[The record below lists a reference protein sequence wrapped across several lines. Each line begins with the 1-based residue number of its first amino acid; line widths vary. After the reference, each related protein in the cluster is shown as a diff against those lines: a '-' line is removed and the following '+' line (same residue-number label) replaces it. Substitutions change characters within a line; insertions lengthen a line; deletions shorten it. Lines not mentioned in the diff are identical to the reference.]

1 MIKKSRKKEKKK
13 ILITGRYGFVGSHLF
28 NYLKKNNNYK
38 ICNINKKFYNL
49 SNYKNFKNIIIKYQ
63 PNLIIHLAAR
73 TKATIKNK
81 REDKLQY
88 KNTILPV
95 VNLVNSLKYCTE
107 LKRIIF
113 FGSIEEYGSAKPP
126 FCEKQTI
133 KPSSSYGIA
142 KAVAL
147 KYVQKKIK
155 NNNKI
160 DYIWIRPS
168 LIFGKNDNKKRFLGS
183 LFYSLNL
190 NKKLKV
196 SINSQIRDFLYV
208 KDLCRF
214 VEFLIIKKKINTK
227 IKVLNVTAENWINM
241 NKIFLHFSKN
251 IQNKIHRLVINRP
264 YKKHLDFYSSGRLL
278 KKNFKTFQ
286 FTNFKKALNETFR
299 FKN

>member
-1 MIKKSRKKEKKK
+1 MIKKSRKKAKKK

-28 NYLKKNNNYK
+28 NFLKKNNNYK
-38 ICNINKKFYNL
+38 ICNTNKKFYNL

-126 FCEKQTI
+126 FYEKQTI

-142 KAVAL
+142 KAIAL

-183 LFYSLNL
+183 LFYSLNF

-264 YKKHLDFYSSGRLL
+264 HKKHLDFYSSGRLL

>member
-1 MIKKSRKKEKKK
+1 
-13 ILITGRYGFVGSHLF
+13 
-28 NYLKKNNNYK
+28 
-38 ICNINKKFYNL
+38 
-49 SNYKNFKNIIIKYQ
+49 
-63 PNLIIHLAAR
+63 
-73 TKATIKNK
+73 
-81 REDKLQY
+81 
-88 KNTILPV
+88 LPV

-183 LFYSLNL
+183 LFYSLNF